1 MARTLSTAEARKYY
15 DRHSAKQDKQGWYE
29 DKPLSEMCEHAQLQD
44 AASVLE
50 FGCGTGRLAKD
61 LLSDHL
67 PETATYIGQD
77 LSPEMVAR
85 AEARIAPF
93 TDRAEIRLTEGEIRF
108 DVADESRDKVMACY
122 VLDLLSA
129 TDIDLF
135 FTEAHRVLKPGGLL
149 CTASLTRGTSP
160 SSKLVSQMWSLVQKL
175 APNRVGGCRP
185 LTLREKFDVQHWS
198 VQHHQTVTASGVPS
212 EVLIAERI

>member
-1 MARTLSTAEARKYY
+1 MIAIARNRISR
-15 DRHSAKQDKQGWYE
+15 
-29 DKPLSEMCEHAQLQD
+29 AQLQD

-61 LLSDHL
+61 LLSSHL

-85 AEARIAPF
+85 AKTRIAPY

-108 DVADESRDKVMACY
+108 DVADESHDRVMACY
-122 VLDLLSA
+122 VLDLLSD

-135 FTEAHRVLKPGGLL
+135 FSEAHRVLKPGGLL

-160 SSKLVSQMWSLVQKL
+160 SSKLVSQAK
-175 APNRVGGCRP
+175 N
-185 LTLREKFDVQHWS
+185 LTRKI
-198 VQHHQTVTASGVPS
+198 GPS
-212 EVLIAERI
+212 NIIKP